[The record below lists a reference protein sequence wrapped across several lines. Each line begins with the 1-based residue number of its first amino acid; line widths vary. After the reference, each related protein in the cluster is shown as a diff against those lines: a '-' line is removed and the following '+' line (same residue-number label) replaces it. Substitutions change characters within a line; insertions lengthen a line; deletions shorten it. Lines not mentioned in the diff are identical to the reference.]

1 MATRAVLSIIRR
13 ARAGDPVSQLQIG
26 SLYLDGGEGLPANKD
41 LALIWLDK
49 AADQGCVEAWRL
61 IGKRFDLP
69 FTSNAQ
75 KLIRWFEMAANDGCP
90 RAATT
95 LAKMLLSE
103 SNPADYAARAEKAIG
118 LLRIAANARDAVAE
132 FELGVQFLKNLSNDT
147 APDTDAIEWLE
158 RAYADGEMRAAR
170 HLADYFWLSG
180 DTHRSRLWYSR
191 CVDLRDVEL
200 CYRFGV
206 LSILHGDAGELY
218 LMRAAKAGHRLA
230 CEELGLRY
238 ALGWREESGTRLKS
252 RNFKQAVRWLER
264 AALIGSAK
272 ACFLIALIYNHQ
284 NCSFRNRSK
293 THEWML
299 EAAKRGHPEAQ
310 YRTAIRML
318 RDTDLECVSSSR
330 QTEDDEPDATAIRFL
345 IDAKRQGHV
354 QAARALY
361 AAVCRATLP
370 SGPDAAQW
378 ASAIAAMSP
387 ISLAVA
393 MRMELA
399 SVMGLRLYEM
409 MFVDPVDA
417 HRGDFFY
424 INLRSAGVRPRRRI
438 VLIEHPAQR
447 EVADRVKSFFIAA
460 GSLFTTTGSLPEDL
474 QGDYDSRYLK
484 LGRLCASAGIDRRPG
499 NRDDAKIS
507 WLHIER
513 ESTTK
518 VANHEAFISTSNA

>member
-13 ARAGDPVSQLQIG
+13 ARAGDPASQLQIG
-26 SLYLDGGEGLPANKD
+26 TLYLDGGEGLPANMN
-41 LALIWLDK
+41 LALLWLDK

-61 IGKRFDLP
+61 IGKRIDLP
-69 FTSNAQ
+69 FTSDAQ

-103 SNPADYAARAEKAIG
+103 SYPTDHATRAEKAIG
-118 LLRIAANARDAVAE
+118 LLRSAANTRDAVAE
-132 FELGVQFLKNLSNDT
+132 FELGLLLLKNRSDDT
-147 APDTDAIEWLE
+147 ASDTAAIEWLE

-170 HLADYFWLSG
+170 HLADHFWLSG
-180 DTHRSRLWYSR
+180 DTQLSRLWYSR
-191 CVDLRDVEL
+191 CSDLRDVEL
-200 CYRFGV
+200 CYRFGL

-218 LMRAAKAGHRLA
+218 LIRAAKAGHQLA
-230 CEELGLRY
+230 CEELGLRH
-238 ALGWREESGTRLKS
+238 ALGWRDEFSTRLKS

-264 AALIGSAK
+264 AALIGSTK
-272 ACFLIALIYNHQ
+272 ACFLLSLLYNHQ

-318 RDTDLECVSSSR
+318 RDGDPERVSSTR
-330 QTEDDEPDATAIRFL
+330 QVGDDEPDVTAVQFL

-354 QAARALY
+354 QAARALN
-361 AAVCRATLP
+361 AVVCRAALP
-370 SGPDAAQW
+370 SGPNAAQW

-399 SVMGLRLYEM
+399 SVMGLRLNEM

-417 HRGDFFY
+417 HRGDCFV

-438 VLIEHPAQR
+438 VLIEHQAQS
-447 EVADRVKSFFIAA
+447 EVADRVKAFFTAA
-460 GSLFTTTGSLPEDL
+460 SSLFTTAGSLPEDL

-484 LGRLCASAGIDRRPG
+484 LGRLCARAGIAHRPG

-507 WLHIER
+507 WLHIENA
-513 ESTTK
+513 TN
-518 VANHEAFISTSNA
+518 VANHEAFISASNG